1 MNWKIACFAV
11 GLILTASLT
20 ACSGKS
26 ATTNQT
32 APSPA
37 DAMQQGDA
45 MKSDTMKQGD
55 AMKDGA
61 MKQGDAMKDDAMK
74 KTP

>member
-11 GLILTASLT
+11 GLIVTASLT
-20 ACSGKS
+20 ACSGQS
-26 ATTNQT
+26 ATTNQA

-37 DAMQQGDA
+37 DAMQQG
-45 MKSDTMKQGD
+45 
-55 AMKDGA
+55 GA
-61 MKQGDAMKDDAMK
+61 MKGDAMKDDAMK